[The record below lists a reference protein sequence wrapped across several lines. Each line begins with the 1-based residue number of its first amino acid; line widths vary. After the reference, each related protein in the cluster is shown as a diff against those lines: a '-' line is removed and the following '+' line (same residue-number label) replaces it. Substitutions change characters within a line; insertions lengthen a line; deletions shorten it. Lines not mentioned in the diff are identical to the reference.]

1 MHVPIEGGATMKRA
15 EISIL
20 LTGVLLALIQF
31 AGCAQKPP
39 TFNDVQIL
47 APKGAQTIAQSQS
60 VMIQA
65 NVLNDPAAGGVTF
78 SFSALP
84 GFGTINQT
92 STTTATYTAP
102 NAVTTATT
110 AKIIVTSVDFPQKF
124 ATVTINVVPPPT
136 ITTTTLATAPLNA
149 AYSATV
155 TATGGLLPLSWSISA
170 GALPTGLSLAPSTTD
185 TVQLT
190 GKPTVAGTYT
200 FTITVT
206 DAAGFS
212 SSEQFTLA
220 VSSLSITTTSPLPPG
235 TVGTVYD
242 SPGLQFSATGGNP
255 PYTWSVASGS
265 SLPAGLTLD
274 PTTGLLSGTPT
285 AAGTYNFGITATD
298 MSSPPVPV
306 TVNFTL
312 VVSGPQNL
320 MGLNGSYAFEFR
332 GYNSTGFVAFA
343 GTFTANGIGGITAGE
358 EDYNSIGSTPV
369 NYTSLVGTY
378 TLGTDGR
385 GTFTFTGSTPAQ
397 PAQQYTYAFSI
408 DATGNGRFI
417 EFDSTGTRGSGRIAP
432 QTVSTCVVGTTTTYI
447 GSFAF
452 GGSGF
457 AGPALSG
464 SGPIAFAGAFTAI
477 PPSPPLTQGSLSQA
491 EFDTNV
497 PNQTAAYDPS
507 LSGLYQSGPDTTH
520 CTMSLTS
527 ANLASQ
533 TYSVYPV
540 SASEAFL
547 VETDTV
553 SPTTPYLAAGEMI
566 QQTVPGGTFPLAN
579 VLSQNIAGG
588 LSGQILSGGIYLPD
602 VSVVQISPS
611 SSSSV
616 QFLIEDNQAGNVL
629 NWASPFTASYTADN
643 LGRVFLNLQN
653 PFAPVLY
660 LVSSSE
666 AFLVG
671 TLNGGPIVGH
681 FEAQTGSPYTAQLMA
696 NTFVEGTSAP
706 AASADDDL
714 SGFLTLSDTFGV
726 IGTQDVSTTATNI
739 PGQTVTGTYALTN
752 TGATDGSGTMTFT
765 APVFTGDFF
774 IVTPSKI
781 VMITTTPGDENPL
794 LIIIGH

>member
-1 MHVPIEGGATMKRA
+1 MKRA
-15 EISIL
+15 EVSVL

-47 APKGAQTIAQSQS
+47 APKSAQTIAQSQS

-78 SFSALP
+78 NFSALP

-92 STTTATYTAP
+92 SPTTATYIAP
-102 NAVTTATT
+102 NPVTTATT
-110 AKIIVTSVDFPQKF
+110 VKIIVTSVDFPNHF

-136 ITTTTLATAPLNA
+136 ITTTMLATAPLNA

-155 TATGGLLPLSWSISA
+155 TATGGLQPVSWAITA

-185 TVQLT
+185 TVQIT

-212 SSEQFTLA
+212 NSVQFTLA

-235 TVGTVYD
+235 TVGTLYNSTGV
-242 SPGLQFSATGGNP
+242 QFAATGGTP

-265 SLPAGLTLD
+265 SLPPGLSLD
-274 PTTGLLSGTPT
+274 PSTGLLSGTPT
-285 AAGTYNFGITATD
+285 TAGTYNFGITATD
-298 MSSPPVPV
+298 SSTPPVPV

-320 MGLNGSYAFEFR
+320 AGLNGSYAFEFS
-332 GYNSTGFVAFA
+332 GYNSSGFVAFA
-343 GTFTANGIGGITAGE
+343 GTFTANGTGGITAGE
-358 EDYNSIGSTPV
+358 EDYNVIGSTPV
-369 NYTSLVGTY
+369 NYTGLMGTY

-385 GTFTFTGSTPAQ
+385 GTFTFTSSTPAQ

-432 QTVSTCVVGTTTTYI
+432 QTVTSCVVGTTTTYV

-457 AGPALSG
+457 AGPAATGG
-464 SGPIAFAGAFTAI
+464 SGPIAFAGAFTAT
-477 PPSPPLTQGSLSQA
+477 PPTPPLTQGSIGQA
-491 EFDTNV
+491 EMDTNV
-497 PNQTAAYDPS
+497 PNQLQASNPGV
-507 LSGLYQSGPDTTH
+507 SGLYQSALDATH

-527 ANLASQ
+527 GNLSTQ
-533 TYSVYPV
+533 TFSVYPV
-540 SASEAFL
+540 SAIEAFL
-547 VETDTV
+547 VETDNTI
-553 SPTTPYLAAGEMI
+553 SPTITPYLSVGDMI
-566 QQTVPGGTFPLAN
+566 QQAVAGGSFPTQN

-602 VSVVQISPS
+602 VSVVQISPQGS
-611 SSSSV
+611 GSV
-616 QFLIEDNQAGNVL
+616 QFLVEDNQAGSVS
-629 NWASPFTASYTADN
+629 NWATPVTVSYTADS
-643 LGRVFLNLQN
+643 LGRVQTALLN
-653 PFAPVLY
+653 PFEPVLY

-666 AFLVG
+666 AFFVG
-671 TLNGGPIVGH
+671 TLNGGPILGH

-726 IGTQDVSTTATNI
+726 IGTQDVSTTTTNI
-739 PGQTVTGTYALTN
+739 TGQTVTGTYALTN

-781 VMITTTPGDENPL
+781 VMITTTAGDENPV